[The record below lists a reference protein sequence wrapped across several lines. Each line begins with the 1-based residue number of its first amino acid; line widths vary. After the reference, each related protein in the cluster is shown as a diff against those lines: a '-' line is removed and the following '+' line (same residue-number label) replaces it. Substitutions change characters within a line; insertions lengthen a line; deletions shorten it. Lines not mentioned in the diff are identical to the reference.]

1 MEDES
6 LKYWKDIDQQE
17 LRIAEAMEMDH
28 KDTYSMP
35 RVDLQQDHLSKHQK
49 SFGLSSIRDAV
60 VNLFGRT
67 RYSGFDKK
75 VDMTKDRQDVD
86 IHYDYGMRLADNG
99 EHVIEIDCAGS
110 EFKQFRN
117 EYRGFHGKAKE
128 KNPSRIKRVY
138 GEAYKDD
145 VRDAEGMYKKTM
157 VSKMGEFFH
166 KFMIPGPGTVDAG
179 SDFTMDKIA
188 EHVFN
193 LGFNYAASI
202 LRSKDWIENPTKI
215 NINLRGHSRGGVG
228 ETLGIQKIMEHLEKN
243 FGAGTDFPVD
253 YKQFVKI
260 NIIELDPVPG
270 IDAVQDKY
278 HKADLRSPD
287 GSPNPLLNT
296 TSVYSVH
303 TEHSVF
309 FKPMNV
315 RGQSRIILMAD
326 KHGVGLDSIDA
337 SQKEVAGDEKYHD
350 IPFFDSKTGEAYR
363 GDGLNELPKG
373 LFFRDENGAIV
384 RMRSFAEAVKVFNKV
399 ISGSHLQHRRH
410 AVLRTVMKNWFIDNE
425 YVDETMTEG
434 EIQKMWADMNDYSN
448 PDSAYKT
455 LWPTEDV
462 KDSKEM
468 AAVKGAL
475 ANVYLMKPT
484 DPEPIRIDCYK
495 AAIAACKDYMEKKN
509 PSTEQG
515 KKRLNAVSEY
525 LTMMRIELDRI
536 QNPHRIRPADDVE
549 EEETQTE
556 EEETE
561 DELTETTDSDYEF
574 EEDDEDGNPYW
585 DD

>member
-6 LKYWKDIDQQE
+6 FKTWKDVEQQE

-28 KDTYSMP
+28 KDKYSMP
-35 RVDLQQDHLSKHQK
+35 RMDLEQDHRSKFQK

-67 RYSGFDKK
+67 RYTGFDSK
-75 VDMTKDRQDVD
+75 VDMTKERQEVD

-99 EHVIEIDCAGS
+99 EHVVEIDCAGS

-117 EYRGFHGKAKE
+117 EYKGFHGKAKE

-145 VRDAEGMYKKTM
+145 LRDAEGMYKKTM
-157 VSKMGEFFH
+157 VSKVGEFFH
-166 KFMIPGPGTVDAG
+166 RYMIPGPGAMDAG
-179 SDFTMDKIA
+179 SDFTMDNIA
-188 EHVFN
+188 EHVYN

-202 LRSKDWIENPTKI
+202 LRSKEWIENPTRI

-228 ETLGIQKIMEHLEKN
+228 ETLGIQKIMENLERN
-243 FGAGTDFPVD
+243 FGAGTPFPVD
-253 YKQFVKI
+253 YKKFVKI

-270 IDAVQDKY
+270 IDSVQDKY

-303 TEHSVF
+303 TEHNVF

-315 RGQSRIILMAD
+315 RGQSRIIMMAD
-326 KHGVGLDSIDA
+326 KHGVGLDSIDV
-337 SQKEVAGDEKYHD
+337 SQREVEGDKKYHD

-384 RMRSFAEAVKVFNKV
+384 RMRTFAEAVKVFDKV
-399 ISGSHLQHRRH
+399 IAGSHMQHRRH

-425 YVDETMTEG
+425 YVDETMTEK
-434 EIQKMWADMNDYSN
+434 EIQKMWADMNDYTN
-448 PDSAYKT
+448 PNCAYKT
-455 LWPTEDV
+455 LFPDEEE

-468 AAVKGAL
+468 KAVKSAL
-475 ANVYLMKPT
+475 SGVYLMKPD
-484 DPEPIRIDCYK
+484 DPEEERISCYQ
-495 AAIAACKDYMEKKN
+495 AAIAACKEYMEKKN

-515 KKRLNAVSEY
+515 KKRLYAVSEY

-536 QNPHRIRPADDVE
+536 LNPLRIRPDDDVDE
-549 EEETQTE
+549 EEEEDEDEVTQTS
-556 EEETE
+556 
-561 DELTETTDSDYEF
+561 DSEYDY
-574 EEDDEDGNPYW
+574 EEDDEDGDPYW